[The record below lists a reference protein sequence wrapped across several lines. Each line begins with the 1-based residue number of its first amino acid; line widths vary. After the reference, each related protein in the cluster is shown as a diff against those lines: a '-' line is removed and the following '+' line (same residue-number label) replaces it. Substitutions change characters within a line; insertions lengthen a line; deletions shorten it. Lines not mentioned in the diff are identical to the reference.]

1 MNQTATAQITATA
14 GTADTLIEA
23 ARRLFAQHGYEGTSV
38 RAITTEA
45 GANLGAI
52 TYHFGSKR
60 ELYDRVVGSVVAP
73 LAERVEAVVRA
84 GGSVLDRVE
93 AVVRT
98 YFAYLAENPDMPRL
112 MMQELVLGGLPSAAV
127 GGPLSR
133 VHGALHG
140 LVREGQTRGEVR
152 GGAAAL
158 LAVFIISVP
167 VHLALV
173 QAPLRAFIGIDLQRG
188 ELRER
193 AIDHATRFVRAGLS
207 ATAEKSR

>member
-1 MNQTATAQITATA
+1 MKQTRVQVGLP
-14 GTADTLIEA
+14 GTADTLVDV
-23 ARRLFAQHGYEGTSV
+23 ARRLFAELGYEGTSV
-38 RAITTEA
+38 RAITAEA
-45 GANLGAI
+45 RANLGAI

-73 LAERVEAVVRA
+73 LAERVEAVVR
-84 GGSVLDRVE
+84 GSGPVLDRVE

-98 YFAYLAENPDMPRL
+98 YFTYLAENPDMPRL

-133 VHGALHG
+133 VHRALSG
-140 LVREGQTRGEVR
+140 LIVEGQASGEVR
-152 GGAAAL
+152 SGEAAV

-173 QAPLRAFIGIDLQRG
+173 QVPLRAFIGVDLRQG
-188 ELRER
+188 EMRER
-193 AIDHATRFVRAGLS
+193 TIEYACGFVRAGLS
-207 ATAEKSR
+207 AAGEESAP